1 VDVTQLVEMLKD
13 ARRTVAVAESLTGGL
28 LMATLTDVPGVSA
41 VLRGGA
47 VVYATDTKASMLDVD
62 DGLLAAKGPVSG
74 EVALAMAVGVRARW
88 GADFGVATTGVAGPD
103 PQDGHLAGE
112 VYVAVSDADG
122 SVVERLHLSG
132 AGGRRQ
138 IRAEATEAAL
148 GLLAQRVGQA
158 AREASG

>member
-1 VDVTQLVEMLKD
+1 
-13 ARRTVAVAESLTGGL
+13 
-28 LMATLTDVPGVSA
+28 
-41 VLRGGA
+41 
-47 VVYATDTKASMLDVD
+47 MLDVD

>member
-1 VDVTQLVEMLKD
+1 VDATHLVDELKG
-13 ARRTVAVAESLTGGL
+13 AGRTLAVAESLTGGL
-28 LMATLTDVPGVSA
+28 VMATLTDVPGVSA

-47 VVYATDTKASMLDVD
+47 VVYATDTKASMLGVD
-62 DGLLAAKGPVSG
+62 DALLVAKGPVSA
-74 EVALAMAVGVRARW
+74 EVAAAMAVGVRNRW

-103 PQDGHLAGE
+103 PQGAHPAGE

-122 SVVERLHLSG
+122 SVVERLNLPG
-132 AGGRRQ
+132 DVGRRQ

-148 GLLAQRVGQA
+148 GLLAKRVGRA